1 MKRYLPV
8 FIILLAT
15 ALIIF
20 VAPYTE
26 WNQCQI
32 CGVQQWDR
40 GICRTKI
47 AAWSVEEFDEFGTY
61 AQWKELNHTNHC
73 EHQYEPVEH
82 KTPKMTLEELGQH

>member
-20 VAPYTE
+20 VAPYTK
-26 WNQCQI
+26 WNQCRI

-47 AAWSVEEFDEFGTY
+47 ASWSVEEFDEFGTY
-61 AQWKELNHTNHC
+61 AEWKELNHTNHC
-73 EHQYEPVEH
+73 DHQYVPVEH
-82 KTPKMTLEELGQH
+82 KKPKTTLKELEQY